1 MAECSRG
8 GRMRKSVL
16 REIVFLGAV
25 TVAGLV
31 ADKPVHS
38 QDWASLKE
46 SFRNIQSVKAEFV
59 QERHLQILKDPL
71 VSEGRFFY
79 LASGSLRWEYL
90 SPLQSVMLQKGD
102 NVQLY
107 HFSEGAWKQDMAQ
120 GVEARRMVLAEM
132 SQWLQGR
139 FEESKIFSHVYSP
152 GPPGRILLTPKEG
165 INRFILGI
173 EIVLSEKPG
182 VIDRVE
188 IAEPGGYG
196 LRIVFRNVEINSN
209 LPSEL
214 FDKP

>member
-1 MAECSRG
+1 MRG
-8 GRMRKSVL
+8 SVL
-16 REIVFLGAV
+16 KKILVLGALMV
-25 TVAGLV
+25 TAIGSATSVC
-31 ADKPVHS
+31 S

-46 SFRNIQSVKAEFV
+46 SFRNIQSVKAEFL

-71 VSEGRFFY
+71 ISEGRFLY
-79 LASGSLRWEYL
+79 LVSGSLRWEYL

-102 NVQLY
+102 SIRLY

-139 FEESKIFSHVYSP
+139 FDESKIFSHSYFQ

-165 INRFILGI
+165 INRFILSI
-173 EIVLSEKPG
+173 EIVLSDRPG

-188 IAEPGGYG
+188 ITEPGGSVT
-196 LRIVFRNVEINSN
+196 RIAFRNVEINAS
-209 LPSEL
+209 LPSRL
-214 FDKP
+214 FDEP

>member
-1 MAECSRG
+1 M
-8 GRMRKSVL
+8 
-16 REIVFLGAV
+16 GAV

-71 VSEGRFFY
+71 ISEGRFFY

-90 SPLQSVMLQKGD
+90 SPLRSVMLQKGD
-102 NVQLY
+102 SIRLFHV
-107 HFSEGAWKQDMAQ
+107 SEGAWKQDMTQ

-139 FEESKIFSHVYSP
+139 FEESRIFSHVYSP

-173 EIVLSEKPG
+173 EIVLSDRPG

-188 IAEPGGYG
+188 ITEPGGSAT
-196 LRIVFRNVEINSN
+196 RIVFKNVEINVGLDSKV
-209 LPSEL
+209 
-214 FDKP
+214 FDEP